1 MVHKTKGIVLKT
13 VKFGETSLVV
23 TVFTE
28 LFGLQSYMV
37 NGIRM
42 ISKKGTA
49 KGAYF
54 QAGAVLELV
63 VYHNEF
69 KNLQRIKEFRWAYLY
84 NHIFSDI
91 FKNAVALYTI
101 ELLNK
106 SLKEPEPNNEL
117 FYFIED
123 ALRHLDEASKPVT
136 ANFPIF
142 IALHLAVF
150 FGFRISNELSGE
162 AAYLDLQEGY
172 FSEEQPR
179 HPYYLEGREA
189 EAVAHVLKIMQP
201 GDLEELKLNQDQRRR
216 ILASMETYYA
226 LHIADFGT
234 MKTLPVLKE
243 ISN

>member
-1 MVHKTKGIVLKT
+1 MVHKTKGIVLKA

-42 ISKKGTA
+42 VSKKGTA

-69 KNLQRIKEFRWAYLY
+69 KNLQRIKEFRWAHLY

-123 ALRHLDEASKPVT
+123 ALQHLDEASKTVT
-136 ANFPIF
+136 ANFPLF
-142 IALHLAVF
+142 IALHMAVF
-150 FGFRISNELSGE
+150 FGFRISNDLSGE

-172 FSEEQPR
+172 FSEDQPR
-179 HPYYLEGREA
+179 HPHYLQGREA
-189 EAVAHVLKIMQP
+189 EAVAHVLKMMQP
-201 GDLEELKLNQDQRRR
+201 SDLEDLKLNQDQRRR